1 MGAVKIQIG
10 ADVREL
16 QKGLQQATGA
26 LKNAATQWTSAL
38 GPMGSAVARAFTNP
52 VAGALAGIAALG
64 AGMYKATKYTEQYYD
79 KQNDLSKI
87 LGMSRQD
94 MAALELASTR
104 AHIPFE
110 EVQKVMARLSTEASS
125 GGKELER
132 MGVHVRDAGGN
143 VKPLGEIFGE
153 VIDRLNEMDPTSDR
167 AVAASKVIGKSWI
180 DNRNILDI
188 SGASIRKARDDV
200 DELGLANET
209 AAAAQERFEKAQI
222 RLNEQIQALQV
233 NIGGVLMPILADLAE
248 SLASLSEGHMPQVSR
263 AMGELISGI
272 KIFGGVISMASAP
285 VRLLGDLLSG
295 VSGAGIGLAM
305 VLSGD
310 VREGVG
316 FMEAAIDE
324 LGGSVGKLGER
335 MRDGAKDAKAAWD
348 ELMAGGWKAEMELV
362 PLVPDKPKAMR
373 KLGMSD
379 QEIAEL
385 KKRRDA
391 RRKAAE
397 ELAKIEQELREHA
410 LDGARA
416 DDARELDAK
425 QATYDR
431 LAELDR
437 HYRALTGASA
447 EVALAHELALEQ
459 QRFDLAAQAIAQK
472 QAADADDY
480 VKTQEH
486 LAEMYR
492 LQQDHAAKVTALHVD
507 AARAALDA
515 YRDQLTM
522 VGGYAQQMF
531 DGLVR
536 GSGDFAQRVTSTLKQ
551 MSLTIASQVFAK
563 LVSTAIASM
572 VAEVAAAKVSAL
584 AQIQASAAVAGA
596 GAAASQA
603 AIPIIGPGLAL
614 GAMSA
619 TSAAVLGAMMPLAVA
634 AKGYDIP
641 SGADPLVQAHAREM
655 VLPAELSDKIRAMTD
670 TPRSVQITIQA
681 MDGASVARVVSS
693 DAFARAVRDATKDG
707 RL

>member
-1 MGAVKIQIG
+1 
-10 ADVREL
+10 
-16 QKGLQQATGA
+16 
-26 LKNAATQWTSAL
+26 
-38 GPMGSAVARAFTNP
+38 
-52 VAGALAGIAALG
+52 
-64 AGMYKATKYTEQYYD
+64 
-79 KQNDLSKI
+79 
-87 LGMSRQD
+87 
-94 MAALELASTR
+94 
-104 AHIPFE
+104 
-110 EVQKVMARLSTEASS
+110 
-125 GGKELER
+125 
-132 MGVHVRDAGGN
+132 
-143 VKPLGEIFGE
+143 
-153 VIDRLNEMDPTSDR
+153 
-167 AVAASKVIGKSWI
+167 
-180 DNRNILDI
+180 
-188 SGASIRKARDDV
+188 
-200 DELGLANET
+200 
-209 AAAAQERFEKAQI
+209 
-222 RLNEQIQALQV
+222 
-233 NIGGVLMPILADLAE
+233 
-248 SLASLSEGHMPQVSR
+248 
-263 AMGELISGI
+263 
-272 KIFGGVISMASAP
+272 
-285 VRLLGDLLSG
+285 
-295 VSGAGIGLAM
+295 
-305 VLSGD
+305 
-310 VREGVG
+310 VG

-603 AIPIIGPGLAL
+603 
-614 GAMSA
+614 
-619 TSAAVLGAMMPLAVA
+619 MMPLAVA